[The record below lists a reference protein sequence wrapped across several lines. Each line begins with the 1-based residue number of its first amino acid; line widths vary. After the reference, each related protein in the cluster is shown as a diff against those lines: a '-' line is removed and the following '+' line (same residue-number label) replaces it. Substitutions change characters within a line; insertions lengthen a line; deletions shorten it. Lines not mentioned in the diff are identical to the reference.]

1 MSPSEYKQRQLEA
14 LAAARDETRKNLE
27 IAFDTSKTVKRR
39 LTALSSLG
47 TISDPTYAQRAIE
60 LIDNPRASAEV
71 RAAILDKIA
80 VYVGHDE
87 DLLDW
92 STGILAERG
101 QPDAVREAAL
111 RVLQINS
118 FSSPTMLAHRPRYLS
133 TLRGLIDDPSSSIRD
148 SAIEHLAMN
157 QDEYVQRRLIEG
169 LEDPAKR
176 ITEPEKA
183 VQLLSYDLHA
193 EHFPVLRR
201 LAQDPPNQKTRMEA
215 LRNLGADAASADLL
229 REALTNNSEDPE
241 VRHLCAVALQR
252 IDPTGFE
259 AEADRIIGEDD
270 VDPELKVALLNTK
283 LHTPGVDQK
292 VVLDAIVALNQDE
305 LSRKAGAQA
314 ANLRSIAE
322 QKSK

>member
-1 MSPSEYKQRQLEA
+1 MSPSEYKKRQLEA
-14 LAAARDETRKNLE
+14 LAAANDETRQNLE

-47 TISDPTYAQRAIE
+47 SISDPTYAQRAIE
-60 LIDNPRASAEV
+60 LIDNPRASAAV
-71 RAAILDKIA
+71 RAAMLDKIA
-80 VYVGHDE
+80 GYVGRDE

-92 STGILAERG
+92 STGILAEGR
-101 QPDAVREAAL
+101 QPEPVREAAL

-148 SAIEHLAMN
+148 SAIEQLAMN

-169 LEDPAKR
+169 LEDPTKR

-201 LAQDPPNQKTRMEA
+201 LAQDPPNQRTRIEA

-229 REALTNNSEDPE
+229 REALANNSEDPE

-270 VDPELKVALLNTK
+270 ADPELKVALLNTK
-283 LHTPGVDQK
+283 LHIPGVDQK
-292 VVLDAIVALNQDE
+292 VVLDAIVALDQVEMPRN
-305 LSRKAGAQA
+305 AGAQA

>member
-1 MSPSEYKQRQLEA
+1 MSPSDYKNRQLQA
-14 LAAARDETRKNLE
+14 LAAASDEARGNLE
-27 IAFDTSKTVKRR
+27 TAFDTSKSVKRR

-47 TISDPTYAQRAIE
+47 SISDPTYVQRAIE
-60 LIDNPRASAEV
+60 LIDNRRASAEV
-71 RAAILDKIA
+71 RAALLNKIA
-80 VYVGHDE
+80 GYVGRDE

-101 QPDAVREAAL
+101 QPEQVREAAL

-118 FSSPTMLAHRPRYLS
+118 FSSPTVLALRPRYLS
-133 TLRGLIDDPSSSIRD
+133 TLRGLIDDPSSSIRN
-148 SAIEHLAMN
+148 SAIEVLAMN

-169 LEDPAKR
+169 LEDPTKR
-176 ITEPEKA
+176 ITKPEKA

-201 LAQDPPNQKTRMEA
+201 LAQNPPNQKTRMEA

-229 REALTNNSEDPE
+229 REALANDSEDPE

-259 AEADRIIGEDD
+259 TEADRIIGEAG
-270 VDPELKVALLNTK
+270 VEPELKVALLNTK
-283 LHTPGVDQK
+283 LHTAGVDQK
-292 VVLDAIVALNQDE
+292 VVLDAIGALDE
-305 LSRKAGAQA
+305 DRVPGVQA
-314 ANLRSIAE
+314 PRWPTSGR
-322 QKSK
+322 

>member
-1 MSPSEYKQRQLEA
+1 MSPSDYKKRQLEA

-27 IAFDTSKTVKRR
+27 IAFDTSETVQQR

-47 TISDPTYAQRAIE
+47 SISDPTYVQRAIE
-60 LIDNPRASAEV
+60 LIDDPRASAEV
-71 RAAILDKIA
+71 RAAVLDKIA
-80 VYVGHDE
+80 GYVGRDE
-87 DLLDW
+87 DLIDW
-92 STGILAERG
+92 SADILADRG
-101 QPDAVREAAL
+101 QPEPVREAAL

-118 FSSPTMLAHRPRYLS
+118 FSSSTMLAHRPRYLS

-148 SAIEHLAMN
+148 TAIEVLAMN

-169 LEDPAKR
+169 LDDPNKR
-176 ITEPEKA
+176 IAEPEKA

-201 LAQDPPNQKTRMEA
+201 LAQNPPNQKTRMEA

-229 REALTNNSEDPE
+229 RAALANDSEDPE

-259 AEADRIIGEDD
+259 AEADRILGEDG
-270 VDPELKVALLNTK
+270 VEPELKVALLNTK

-292 VVLDAIVALNQDE
+292 VVLDAIRALNQEE
-305 LSRKAGAQA
+305 LAEDAGAQA
-314 ANLRSIAE
+314 AKLWSIAE
-322 QKSK
+322 QKST

>member
-1 MSPSEYKQRQLEA
+1 
-14 LAAARDETRKNLE
+14 
-27 IAFDTSKTVKRR
+27 
-39 LTALSSLG
+39 LT
-47 TISDPTYAQRAIE
+47 D
-60 LIDNPRASAEV
+60 
-71 RAAILDKIA
+71 
-80 VYVGHDE
+80 
-87 DLLDW
+87 
-92 STGILAERG
+92 ILAEPS
-101 QPDAVREAAL
+101 QPESVREAAL

-118 FSSPTMLAHRPRYLS
+118 FSSPTMLAHRPRYLR

-148 SAIEHLAMN
+148 SAIEVLAMN
-157 QDEYVQRRLIEG
+157 QDEYLQRRLIEG
-169 LEDPAKR
+169 LEDPERR

-229 REALTNNSEDPE
+229 RGALANDSEDPE

-259 AEADRIIGEDD
+259 AEADRIIGEES
-270 VDPELKVALLNTK
+270 VEPELKVALLNTK
-283 LHTPGVDQK
+283 LHTPGVDQRA
-292 VVLDAIVALNQDE
+292 VLDAIGAINQDE
-305 LSRKAGAQA
+305 LPSKAGAQA